1 MSVKTLTTQHQ
12 AEIENREKEE
22 QRLQHQ
28 FDEEQ
33 RRVQYLEGQRRQ
45 MRMDMENLK
54 RAHSKLKRSS
64 QV

>member
-33 RRVQYLEGQRRQ
+33 RRVQYLGQRRQ